1 MISAVFVVLLSLSS
15 ASVSG
20 NVFNLGFVSFP
31 STKINS
37 KSAASQL
44 NAAVVD
50 SARTQKL
57 NKIKAKTTGRYDLAT
72 MVDTNDDEAASMFAD
87 ADAEEVD
94 PPTVG
99 QTITGRII
107 EMDEN
112 GALLEIGG
120 KMSGYLPMKEASLI
134 PIKDLTAHYQVG
146 QEVTA
151 ECIGTLK
158 GMPVISL
165 RPYQLQAAW
174 EKIIQMRAA
183 DTTFEVKVIEV
194 NRGGAVCDAYG
205 LKAFLPGSHSSVQV
219 DESMIGSTF
228 NVSLSVIF
236 IVTPL
241 IAIF

>member
-1 MISAVFVVLLSLSS
+1 MARLIAALIFGLSAFEVSAFFHSSHKISSS
-15 ASVSG
+15 TS
-20 NVFNLGFVSFP
+20 
-31 STKINS
+31 
-37 KSAASQL
+37 SQL
-44 NAAVVD
+44 QAAVVD

-57 NKIKAKTTGRYDLAT
+57 NKIKSKNVGRYDLSS
-72 MVDTNDDEAASMFAD
+72 MVDENDSEAASFFAD

-120 KMSGYLPMKEASLI
+120 KMSGYLPLKEASLI
-134 PIKDLTAHYQVG
+134 PIKDLSTQYQIG

-174 EKIIQMRAA
+174 EKIVQMRAA
-183 DTTFEVKVIEV
+183 DATFQVKVIET
-194 NRGGAVCDAYG
+194 NRGGAVCEAFG
-205 LKAFLPGSHSSVQV
+205 LKAFLPGSHSNIQV

-228 NVSLSVIF
+228 NVCF
-236 IVTPL
+236 
-241 IAIF
+241 

>member
-1 MISAVFVVLLSLSS
+1 MISLTIAVLLSLGTS
-15 ASVSG
+15 SVSG
-20 NVFNLGFVSFP
+20 NVFNTAFVSFP

-37 KSAASQL
+37 KSAVTQL
-44 NAAVVD
+44 NAAAVVD

-72 MVDTNDDEAASMFAD
+72 MVDSNDDEAASMFAD

-134 PIKDLTAHYQVG
+134 PIKDLSAHYQIG

-219 DESMIGSTF
+219 DESMIGSSF
-228 NVSLSVIF
+228 NVRCCCVTYFLSF
-236 IVTPL
+236 H
-241 IAIF
+241 

>member
-1 MISAVFVVLLSLSS
+1 MISLIYALFLSLITT
-15 ASVSG
+15 SVFG
-20 NVFNLGFVSFP
+20 NVFQTAFVSFP

-37 KSAASQL
+37 KSTATQL
-44 NAAVVD
+44 NVAVVD

-72 MVDTNDDEAASMFAD
+72 MVDTNDDEAALMFAD
-87 ADAEEVD
+87 ADSEEVD

-134 PIKDLTAHYQVG
+134 PIKDLSAYYQIG

-183 DTTFEVKVIEV
+183 DVTFEVKVIEV

-228 NVSLSVIF
+228 NVCSLTNNIL
-236 IVTPL
+236 L
-241 IAIF
+241 ITQLI